1 MPRPCGTV
9 SPCGGGAGS
18 VRYAPSTGREGE
30 ETSVDN
36 IITEIEEASIPRGG
50 HRNGAASA
58 KAAVRLGPR
67 DILNGSLT
75 VDGDL
80 HIEGTAEGEI
90 NAPGDVDIEA
100 SATVRAR
107 VDGRNITVRGNVTG
121 NVTARARLSVAGSG
135 VILGDVRAARLRVDD
150 GGTVNGSI
158 TMGATESE

>member
-1 MPRPCGTV
+1 M
-9 SPCGGGAGS
+9 
-18 VRYAPSTGREGE
+18 
-30 ETSVDN
+30 DN
-36 IITEIEEASIPRGG
+36 IITEIEEASIPRQG

-58 KAAVRLGPR
+58 KAGVTLGPR

-75 VDGDL
+75 IDGDL
-80 HIEGTAEGEI
+80 RIEGTADGEI
-90 NAPGDVDIEA
+90 NASGDVDIES

-107 VDGRNITVRGNVTG
+107 VDGKNITVRGNVTG

-135 VILGDVRAARLRVDD
+135 VIAGDVRAARLRVDD

>member
-1 MPRPCGTV
+1 V
-9 SPCGGGAGS
+9 
-18 VRYAPSTGREGE
+18 E
-30 ETSVDN
+30 N

-58 KAAVRLGPR
+58 KAAVTLGPR

-90 NAPGDVDIEA
+90 NASGDVDIEA

-135 VILGDVRAARLRVDD
+135 VIAGDVRAVRLRVDD

-158 TMGATESE
+158 TMGATEQE

>member
-1 MPRPCGTV
+1 M
-9 SPCGGGAGS
+9 
-18 VRYAPSTGREGE
+18 E
-30 ETSVDN
+30 N

-58 KAAVRLGPR
+58 AKGVTLGPR

-90 NAPGDVDIEA
+90 NASGDVDVEA

-107 VDGRNITVRGNVTG
+107 VDGRNVTVRGNVTG

-135 VILGDVRAARLRVDD
+135 VIKGDVRAVRLRVDD

-158 TMGATESE
+158 TMGASESE